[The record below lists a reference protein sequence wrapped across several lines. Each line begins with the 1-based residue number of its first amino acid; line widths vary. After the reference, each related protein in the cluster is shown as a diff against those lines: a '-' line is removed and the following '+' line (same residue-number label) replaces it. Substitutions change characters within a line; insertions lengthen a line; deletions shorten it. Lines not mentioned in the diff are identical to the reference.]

1 VRYLIAILL
10 PPLGL
15 FLVGKWGQ
23 AILCLIL
30 QLTLIGWPIAAI
42 WAVLV
47 VNDYYARK
55 RNEDLVRDLQRHG
68 N

>member
-1 VRYLIAILL
+1 MRYLIAILL

-30 QLTLIGWPIAAI
+30 QLTLIGWPIAAV

-47 VNDYYARK
+47 VNDFYAKK
-55 RNEDLVRDLQRHG
+55 RNEELVRDLHRPG
-68 N
+68 S